1 MSCWELGLQRICGII
16 LSIIGGKNSE
26 PNWGI
31 IGQLDGIK
39 TDVRSSPDTLPCTYK
54 MAETP
59 NCPESRESESSIEQ
73 PSAASGSSTDSSSSK
88 SLLDVLKAP
97 TLAEIARKR
106 AVRVN
111 LPPSGKRRCRG
122 GRITLLTC
130 HSGQRLLERFCSC
143 NPLRQQQKE
152 FFSLLMATFTEQQE
166 DCLQDYIEASIMLQ
180 FNKH

>member
-1 MSCWELGLQRICGII
+1 
-16 LSIIGGKNSE
+16 
-26 PNWGI
+26 
-31 IGQLDGIK
+31 
-39 TDVRSSPDTLPCTYK
+39 

-73 PSAASGSSTDSSSSK
+73 ASAASGSSMDSSSSK

-106 AVRVN
+106 ATRVN
-111 LPPSGKRRCRG
+111 LSPSGKRRCRG

-130 HSGQRLLERFCSC
+130 HSGQRCQKDFAHATLFGNSRKSHLL
-143 NPLRQQQKE
+143 LK
-152 FFSLLMATFTEQQE
+152 ATFTEQQE
-166 DCLQDYIEASIMLQ
+166 GCLQDYIEASIMLQ